1 MKMCFTI
8 LLITIGLTSHS
19 QDYSKNK
26 IPCEKVV
33 YPIHY
38 YHVKAPYFLLDQYK
52 DSGYLN
58 ILGLVADLNIM
69 LAKTCI
75 EFKVCKIDTI
85 FDYNYNLQEDDL
97 TNEDA
102 NFISMN
108 YDPHAINIYR
118 VLDTNKVSYF
128 GVCWQKKALPAILV
142 DYGDRDIISSSTL
155 NTFTSQICRYFG
167 LKHTNSLDISKEFVN
182 TQNSFT
188 KADSVWDTPADPFIL
203 APTVSP
209 DTLFYPG
216 QNPPFLYFYSN
227 RKDANGDFYNPMM
240 YNIMSSNLIKMSLRC
255 IDLTHEQYN
264 RIVVNERKCRKRF
277 WGLE

>member
-38 YHVKAPYFLLDQYK
+38 YHVKAPFFLLDQYR

-108 YDPHAINIYR
+108 YDPHAINVYR